1 MELLEKLADKLVAA
15 GPWGIL
21 AAVLI
26 GVIVAMTFALKKIYD
41 DNQRH
46 HQVLIDHQRD
56 CTEDAKEYARGLAAG
71 IATLDAIK
79 ELSKDMFAIMAATR
93 NKGR

>member
-15 GPWGIL
+15 GPWGML

-26 GVIVAMTFALKKIYD
+26 AVLVAMAWTVRRLYLDGQCAQQASI
-41 DNQRH
+41 N
-46 HQVLIDHQRD
+46 
-56 CTEDAKEYARGLAAG
+56 DAKEYARGLAAG
-71 IATLDAIK
+71 IATLDAIR
-79 ELSKDMFAIMAATR
+79 ELSKEMFAVIAATR